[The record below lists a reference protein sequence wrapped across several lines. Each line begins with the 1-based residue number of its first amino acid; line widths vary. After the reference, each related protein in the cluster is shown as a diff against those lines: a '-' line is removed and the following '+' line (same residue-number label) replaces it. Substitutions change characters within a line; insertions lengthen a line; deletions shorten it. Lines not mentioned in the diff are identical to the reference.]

1 MFPFSAIA
9 GQEAL
14 KQVLLLNAVQ
24 PSIGGALIRGERGTA
39 KSTAVRALVTLL
51 PRVPVVSGC
60 PYRCAPESPPGA
72 CPWCAGRDAAGE
84 QRVTEARP
92 VPLVEL
98 PVGATEDRVAG
109 AFDLQTAIQRGE
121 RRFEPGLLAAA
132 NRAILYVDE
141 VNLLP
146 DHLVDLVLDAAASGT
161 HRVEREG
168 LSVSH
173 PARFVLVGTM
183 NPEEGDLRP
192 QLLDRFGL
200 AVDVTSPRDP
210 ALRATIVRRRIA
222 FDADPDAFVSE
233 WASAEQRLSER
244 ISAAR
249 SRLPGVRVDE
259 PLLDLIARICVAYEV
274 DGLRADIVIYK
285 AAAALAAYDGR
296 DAVTVADVRAAAAL
310 ALPHRRRRDPFE
322 ETGFDPEPL
331 DRLTEAQDETPS
343 PQHDHVSGGSGNPP
357 YPERSA
363 PAEESEGA
371 LPPPNGEHPGA
382 SGGSEGAQPPQEVA
396 PLRGSEGAQP
406 PHPESM
412 ILPVTPYGTLPSPK
426 RSPHPDPLQRGRQAG
441 TIPAPPSPSSPPAS
455 SIALAASIRAAAPYQ
470 R

>member
-1 MFPFSAIA
+1 M
-9 GQEAL
+9 
-14 KQVLLLNAVQ
+14 
-24 PSIGGALIRGERGTA
+24 
-39 KSTAVRALVTLL
+39 
-51 PRVPVVSGC
+51 
-60 PYRCAPESPPGA
+60 
-72 CPWCAGRDAAGE
+72 
-84 QRVTEARP
+84 
-92 VPLVEL
+92 PLVEL

-168 LSVSH
+168 LSVAH

-200 AVDVTSPRDP
+200 AVDITSPRDP

-222 FDADPDAFVSE
+222 FDADPEAFVSL
-233 WASAEQRLSER
+233 WAPEEQRLGER

-249 SRLPGVRVDE
+249 SLLPGVRVDE
-259 PLLDLIARICVAYEV
+259 PLLDLITRICVAYEV

-285 AAAALAAYDGR
+285 AAAAIAAYDGR

-331 DRLTEAQDETPS
+331 DRLTADLLDAPPTEAGSNAPTGDPAAAQP
-343 PQHDHVSGGSGNPP
+343 PQPDAPP
-357 YPERSA
+357 QPA
-363 PAEESEGA
+363 GPAE
-371 LPPPNGEHPGA
+371 
-382 SGGSEGAQPPQEVA
+382 GGEGAQPPPHGEHSCGV
-396 PLRGSEGAQP
+396 RGG
-406 PHPESM
+406 
-412 ILPVTPYGTLPSPK
+412 
-426 RSPHPDPLQRGRQAG
+426 
-441 TIPAPPSPSSPPAS
+441 
-455 SIALAASIRAAAPYQ
+455 AAPS

>member
-1 MFPFSAIA
+1 MNGVPPRSALLSATTPVFPFSAIA
-9 GQEAL
+9 GQETL

-39 KSTAVRALVTLL
+39 KSTAVRALATLL
-51 PRVPVVSGC
+51 PLVPVVSGC

-146 DHLVDLVLDAAASGT
+146 DHLVDLVLDAAAGGT

-168 LSVSH
+168 LSVTH

-222 FDADPDAFVSE
+222 FDADPGAFVSL
-233 WASAEQRLSER
+233 WASEEQRLSER

-331 DRLTEAQDETPS
+331 DRLTADLLDAPPTKAGSNAPTGEPAEAQPPPS
-343 PQHDHVSGGSGNPP
+343 A
-357 YPERSA
+357 RA
-363 PAEESEGA
+363 PRWGAEGA
-371 LPPPNGEHPGA
+371 LPLPHGDLSGAPG
-382 SGGSEGAQPPQEVA
+382 G
-396 PLRGSEGAQP
+396 LRG
-406 PHPESM
+406 
-412 ILPVTPYGTLPSPK
+412 
-426 RSPHPDPLQRGRQAG
+426 RSPLMTNQ
-441 TIPAPPSPSSPPAS
+441 
-455 SIALAASIRAAAPYQ
+455 
-470 R
+470 